1 MLSTILGIWKHFYDL
16 DTTSNV
22 IVITVYSW
30 LAKRMSDFHS
40 YAKTHLQFFQQHG
53 QKVTYKKGQLLVRR
67 DEPSPWM
74 FFLESGLVKMAFA
87 SQDGTERIYGFGVPG
102 MSFTQSGSFYTLPH
116 MDLEFEAHIDS
127 IVWRLPREQ
136 FIKELET
143 NIPMLREWHER
154 ILQNHN
160 MLTERILYTGEKDP
174 RNRIIAWLLGMAR
187 YYSFKQKDGRII
199 LEIPMT
205 QDIMAS
211 FVHLSRERTNI
222 ILSELRKRNLIT
234 IKKQYITFPD
244 IDLLRKE
251 LYSQ

>member
-1 MLSTILGIWKHFYDL
+1 
-16 DTTSNV
+16 
-22 IVITVYSW
+22 
-30 LAKRMSDFHS
+30 MSDFHS
-40 YAKTHLQFFQQHG
+40 YAKTHLQFFEEHG
-53 QKVTYKKGQLLVRR
+53 QKILYKKGQLLVRR

-74 FFLESGLVKMAFA
+74 FFLENGLVKMAFA

-102 MSFTQSGSFYTLPH
+102 MSFTQSGSFYALPH
-116 MDLEFEAHIDS
+116 VDLEFEAHTDCT
-127 IVWRLPREQ
+127 VWRLPREQ

-174 RNRIIAWLLGMAR
+174 RNRIIAWLLAMAR
-187 YYSFKQKDGRII
+187 YFSFAQEDGSVV
-199 LEIPMT
+199 LEVPMT

-222 ILSELRKRNLIT
+222 VLSDLRRRGLISVE
-234 IKKQYITFPD
+234 KQYITVPD
-244 IDLLRKE
+244 IALLRKE
-251 LYSQ
+251 PYNQ